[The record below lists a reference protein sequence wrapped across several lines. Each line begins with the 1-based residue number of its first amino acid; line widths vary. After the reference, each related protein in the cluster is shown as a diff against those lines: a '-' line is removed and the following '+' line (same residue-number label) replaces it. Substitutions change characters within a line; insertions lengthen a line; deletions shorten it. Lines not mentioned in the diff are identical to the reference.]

1 MTMTTKGLLVRLQA
15 KAGMDDELEEFL
27 HSALEPVLQEPATTA
42 WFAVRF
48 GRGDYGIFDAF
59 PDERGRE
66 THLSGPVAHAL
77 RDHADELLAAAP
89 DIHELDVL
97 ADKLPVGPPA
107 DEVRKGLLLT
117 FAPKTGNEDEVAEF
131 LREARAIV
139 EQEPGTIAWFA
150 LRMDDGRYGIFDAFP
165 DDRSR
170 FAHLAGRVPRELAK
184 HGLELLGGLPDMD
197 ANGVLATKLPG

>member
-1 MTMTTKGLLVRLQA
+1 MTTKALLVRLSA
-15 KAGMDDELEEFL
+15 KPGMDDEVEEFL
-27 HSALEPVLQEPATTA
+27 HSALEPVLQEPETTA

-59 PDERGRE
+59 PDDRGRQ

-77 RDHADELLAAAP
+77 RDTADELLAAEP
-89 DIHELDVL
+89 EIHALDVL
-97 ADKLPVGPPA
+97 ADKLPESAPA

-117 FAPKTGNEDEVAEF
+117 FAPKTGNEDEVAQF

-150 LRMDDGRYGIFDAFP
+150 VRMDDGRYGIFDAFP

-170 FAHLAGRVPRELAK
+170 FAHLVGRVPRELAK
-184 HGLELLGGLPDMD
+184 HGLELLGGVPDVD
-197 ANGVLATKLPG
+197 GNGVLASKLPA

>member
-1 MTMTTKGLLVRLQA
+1 MTTKGLLVRLEA
-15 KAGMDDELEEFL
+15 KPGKDDELEEFL
-27 HSALEPVLQEPATTA
+27 HSALEPVLQEPDTTA
-42 WFAVRF
+42 WFALRF
-48 GRGDYGIFDAF
+48 GRGDYAIFDAF
-59 PDERGRE
+59 PDEMGRE

-77 RDHADELLAAAP
+77 RDHADELLAAEP
-89 DIHELDVL
+89 EIHELDVL
-97 ADKLPVGPPA
+97 ADKLPDAAPA

-131 LREARAIV
+131 LRQAREIV

-150 LRMDDGRYGIFDAFP
+150 LRLDDGRYGIFDAFA

-184 HGLELLGGLPDMD
+184 NGLELLGGLPDLD
-197 ANGVLATKLPG
+197 GNGVLASKLPG